1 MYHFIINPSAGN
13 ERAQKSWTKIQ
24 KKLCQLNLK
33 HSYYLTTSSTDLKQ
47 HLRQQA
53 KLTPKTIFVILG
65 GDGTLYHA
73 LNAIAFPTK
82 LDVILGYIPCGSGND
97 FAKAAQISTDPNKA
111 LAQLLAQKAPRTL
124 DLGYFKTSDRAGVFS
139 NNLGLGFDAQIVEI
153 TNNSPL
159 KNQLNKLHLGK
170 FAYATCFFKA
180 LRRQK
185 TFALTVTLPNFPPKN
200 FSHAFLCT
208 ITDQPYFGGGVALFP
223 KARLDDGKLTLVV
236 IEKKNLLDFLSV
248 FLLMLLPGA
257 YHLLARSLSFYT
269 TTKLKLTTTTPQN
282 TLNLY
287 YLNKCGGN
295 IREKKISPNTLV
307 LLARFSHCARTD
319 RYFGQL
325 LLCPDQYCSWWGNRT
340 GDLVRCRFWD
350 QPLVDSFAH

>member
-13 ERAQKSWTKIQ
+13 GRSQKSWAKIQ
-24 KKLCQLNLK
+24 QQLCQLNLK

-47 HLRQQA
+47 HLRLQA
-53 KLTPKTIFVILG
+53 KREPKTVFVILG

-73 LNAIAFPTK
+73 LNAVAFPTK

-153 TNNSPL
+153 TNNSHL

-185 TFALTVTLPNFPPKN
+185 NFELTVTSPNFPPKN
-200 FSHAFLCT
+200 FSRAFLCT
-208 ITDQPYFGGGVALFP
+208 ITDQPYF
-223 KARLDDGKLTLVV
+223 
-236 IEKKNLLDFLSV
+236 
-248 FLLMLLPGA
+248 
-257 YHLLARSLSFYT
+257 
-269 TTKLKLTTTTPQN
+269 
-282 TLNLY
+282 
-287 YLNKCGGN
+287 
-295 IREKKISPNTLV
+295 
-307 LLARFSHCARTD
+307 
-319 RYFGQL
+319 
-325 LLCPDQYCSWWGNRT
+325 
-340 GDLVRCRFWD
+340 
-350 QPLVDSFAH
+350 

>member
-13 ERAQKSWTKIQ
+13 GRAQKSWTKIQ

-97 FAKAAQISTDPNKA
+97 FAKAAQISTDPTKA
-111 LAQLLAQKAPRTL
+111 LAQLFAQKAPRTL

-153 TNNSPL
+153 TNNSHL

-180 LRRQK
+180 LSQQK
-185 TFALTVTLPNFPPKN
+185 PFALTVTLPNFPPKN

-208 ITDQPYFGGGVALFP
+208 ITDQPYFGGGVSLFP
-223 KARLDDGKLTLVV
+223 KARLDDGKLALVV
-236 IEKKNLLDFLSV
+236 IEKKNLLNFLSI

-269 TTKLKLTTTTPQN
+269 TKKLKLSTTTPQMIQVN
-282 TLNLY
+282 GETFTFPP
-287 YLNKCGGN
+287 G
-295 IREKKISPNTLV
+295 E
-307 LLARFSHCARTD
+307 
-319 RYFGQL
+319 L
-325 LLCPDQYCSWWGNRT
+325 LLEIKQQK
-340 GDLVRCRFWD
+340 FI
-350 QPLVDSFAH
+350 F